1 MNVAEGW
8 NMYLDI
14 QDLKKM
20 HFNVSQISRRLD
32 LSRTT
37 VYKYLDMTPEEME
50 QVLENRKTRTK
61 KLDKHRDLIK
71 SWLKQYQDMTSAQ
84 VFDWLLEKE
93 LDGGVSEG
101 TVRNYV
107 RQLRK
112 ECGIPQVKYM
122 RQYEAVDELP
132 AGLQMQMDFGQ
143 IALHSRLDRIVTLYF
158 ATFVLAHSRH
168 KYVEWLDRP
177 FTTRDLINVHENAFE
192 YYGGM
197 TREIVYD
204 QDHLILVSEN
214 GGDIVLTKE
223 FGEYQKT
230 RKFRIYMCR
239 KADPETK
246 GKVENVVKYVKRNFA
261 KNRTFHNLEKL
272 NEDCLAWLERTGN
285 GKVHNTTKKIPAEVF
300 ALEKQHLV
308 PVPHKISI
316 STTKIITRVVRKDN
330 TIVYQGN
337 RYALPL
343 GTYAPDRRVVIK
355 EGEGILII
363 ANPDTELEIIRYPV
377 CLEKGRLIKSSD
389 CHREKGKGI
398 EAYLQEV
405 AKLLNDS
412 PEANNF
418 LDLVKQEKPRYIRD
432 QLKIIKDHSLDKSPG
447 IINKALDYCLK
458 NRLYGATDFVDS
470 LNHFDHIYHLAK
482 EEPRTENHNVKPLH
496 ETNQSVLKTHV
507 EIRDL
512 NIYIEELLGVRKC
525 QQNSNNSKQI

>member
-8 NMYLDI
+8 NMYLGI
-14 QDLKKM
+14 QDLKEM

-50 QVLENRKTRTK
+50 QILENRKTRTR
-61 KLDKHRDLIK
+61 KLDKHRELIK
-71 SWLKQYQDMTSAQ
+71 SWLIQYQDMTSAQ
-84 VFDWLLEKE
+84 VLDWLQERK

-107 RQLRK
+107 RQLRE
-112 ECGIPQVKYM
+112 ECGIPQVKYV
-122 RQYEAVDELP
+122 RQYEAVDELS
-132 AGLQMQMDFGQ
+132 AGQQMQMDFGQ
-143 IALHSRLDRIVTLYF
+143 IALRSSIARMVTLYF

-177 FTTRDLINVHENAFE
+177 FTTRDLIRVHENAFE

-197 TREIVYD
+197 TKEIVYD

-214 GGDIVLTKE
+214 GGDLLLTKE

-230 RKFRIYMCR
+230 RKFKIYMCR

-285 GKVHNTTKKIPAEVF
+285 GKVHNTTKKIPVEVF
-300 ALEKQHLV
+300 ALEKRHLI
-308 PVPHKISI
+308 PVPHKINI

-330 TIVYQGN
+330 TIVYHGN

-343 GTYAPDRRVVIK
+343 GTYAPERRVVVK
-355 EGEGILII
+355 EDEGILII
-363 ANPDTELEIIRYPV
+363 ANLDDELEIIRYPV

-389 CHREKGKGI
+389 CRREKDKGI
-398 EAYLQEV
+398 DTYLQEV
-405 AKLLNDS
+405 AQILNDS
-412 PEANNF
+412 QQAYDF
-418 LDLVKQEKPRYIRD
+418 LGLVRQEKPRYIRD
-432 QLKIIKDHSLDKSPG
+432 QLKIIKDHSLDKSPE
-447 IINKALDYCLK
+447 IISKALNYCLK

-470 LNHFDHIYHLAK
+470 LNYFNHIHCPA
-482 EEPRTENHNVKPLH
+482 EEKPNTENHIQPLY
-496 ETNQSVLKTHV
+496 EVDRSVLKTRV
-507 EIRDL
+507 EVRDI
-512 NIYIEELLGVRKC
+512 NIYIQELQGVREC
-525 QQNSNNSKQI
+525 QQNLSNSKTI

>member
-8 NMYLDI
+8 NMYLEI
-14 QDLKKM
+14 QDLKEM

-37 VYKYLDMTPEEME
+37 VYKYLDMTLEEME
-50 QVLENRKTRTK
+50 QILEKRKTRTK
-61 KLDKHRDLIK
+61 KLDKHRELIK
-71 SWLKQYQDMTSAQ
+71 SWLIQYQDMTSAQ
-84 VFDWLLEKE
+84 LFDWLQERK
-93 LDGGVSEG
+93 LDGSVSEG

-107 RQLRK
+107 RQLRE
-112 ECGIPQVKYM
+112 ECGIPQVKYV

-132 AGLQMQMDFGQ
+132 AGQQMQMDFGQ
-143 IALHSRLDRIVTLYF
+143 IALRSSIARMVTLYF

-177 FTTRDLINVHENAFE
+177 FTTRDLINVHENALE

-197 TREIVYD
+197 TKEIVYD

-214 GGDIVLTKE
+214 GGDLLLTKE

-230 RKFRIYMCR
+230 RKFKIYMCR

-285 GKVHNTTKKIPAEVF
+285 GKVHNTTKKIPVEVF
-300 ALEKQHLV
+300 ALEKRHLI
-308 PVPHKISI
+308 PVPHKINI

-343 GTYAPDRRVVIK
+343 GTYAPERRVVVK
-355 EGEGILII
+355 EDEGILII
-363 ANPDTELEIIRYPV
+363 ANLDDELEIIRYPV

-389 CHREKGKGI
+389 CRREKDKGI
-398 EAYLQEV
+398 DTYLQEV
-405 AKLLNDS
+405 AQILNDS
-412 PEANNF
+412 QQAYDF
-418 LDLVKQEKPRYIRD
+418 LGLVRQEKPRYIRD
-432 QLKIIKDHSLDKSPG
+432 QLKIIKDHSLDKSPE
-447 IINKALDYCLK
+447 IISKALNYCLK

-470 LNHFDHIYHLAK
+470 LNHFNHIHCPA
-482 EEPRTENHNVKPLH
+482 EEKPNTENHIQPLY
-496 ETNQSVLKTHV
+496 EVDRFVLKTHV
-507 EIRDL
+507 EVRDM
-512 NIYIEELLGVRKC
+512 NIYIQELQGVREC
-525 QQNSNNSKQI
+525 QQNLNNSKTI

>member
-1 MNVAEGW
+1 MNVVEGW

-14 QDLKKM
+14 HDLKKM

-50 QVLENRKTRTK
+50 QILKNRKTRTK
-61 KLDKHRDLIK
+61 KLDKHRELIK
-71 SWLKQYQDMTSAQ
+71 SWLIQYQDMTSAQ
-84 VFDWLLEKE
+84 VFDWLQERK

-107 RQLRK
+107 RQLRE
-112 ECGIPQVKYM
+112 ECGIPQVKYV
-122 RQYEAVDELP
+122 RQYESVDELP
-132 AGLQMQMDFGQ
+132 AGQQMQMDFGQ
-143 IALHSRLDRIVTLYF
+143 IGLRSSIGRIVTLYF

-192 YYGGM
+192 YYEGM
-197 TREIVYD
+197 SKEIVYD

-214 GGDIVLTKE
+214 GGDLLLTKE
-223 FGEYQKT
+223 FADYQKN
-230 RKFRIYMCR
+230 RRFKIYMCR

-300 ALEKQHLV
+300 VLEKQHLT
-308 PVPHKISI
+308 PVPHKINI
-316 STTKIITRVVRKDN
+316 STTKIITRVIRKDN
-330 TIVYQGN
+330 TIIYQGN

-343 GTYAPDRRVVIK
+343 GTYAPDRMVIVK
-355 EGEGILII
+355 EDKGMLII
-363 ANPDTELEIIRYPV
+363 ENPDDDQEIIRYPV

-389 CHREKGKGI
+389 CRREKNKGI
-398 EAYLQEV
+398 DDYIQEV
-405 AKLLNDS
+405 AHLLNDS
-412 PEANNF
+412 PEAIRF
-418 LDLVKQEKPRYIRD
+418 LNLIREEKPRYIRD
-432 QLKIIKDHSLDKSPG
+432 QLKIIKDHSQDKSPM
-447 IINKALDYCLK
+447 IITQALNYCLK

-470 LNHFDHIYHLAK
+470 LNHFNHIYYVVGEK
-482 EEPRTENHNVKPLH
+482 PTTGNQIKPLY
-496 ETNQSVLKTHV
+496 EVDCSVLKTRV
-507 EIRDL
+507 EVRDM
-512 NIYIEELLGVRKC
+512 NMYIKQLQGVREC
-525 QQNSNNSKQI
+525 QQNLND

>member
-1 MNVAEGW
+1 MNITEGW
-8 NMYLDI
+8 NMYFDI
-14 QDLKKM
+14 QELKKM
-20 HFNVSQISRRLD
+20 HFNVSQIARRLD

-50 QVLENRKTRTK
+50 EVIEKRKTRTK
-61 KLDKHRDLIK
+61 KLDKHRELIK
-71 SWLKQYQDMTSAQ
+71 SWLIQYQDITGAQ
-84 VFDWLLEKE
+84 VLDWLQERK

-101 TVRNYV
+101 TVRNFV
-107 RQLRK
+107 KQLRK
-112 ECGIPQVKYM
+112 ECGIPQVKYV

-132 AGLQMQMDFGQ
+132 AGQQLQMDFGQ
-143 IALHSRLDRIVTLYF
+143 ITLRSISGRLATLYF
-158 ATFVLAHSRH
+158 ATFVLAYSRH

-197 TREIVYD
+197 PKEIVYD

-214 GGDIVLTKE
+214 GGDLVLTKE
-223 FGEYQKT
+223 FADYQKT
-230 RKFRIYMCR
+230 RKFKIYMCR

-300 ALEKQHLV
+300 VYEKQHLI
-308 PVPHKISI
+308 PVPHKINI
-316 STTKIITRVVRKDN
+316 STTKIITRVIRKDN

-355 EGEGILII
+355 EEEGILII
-363 ANPDTELEIIRYPV
+363 ANPDGELELIRYPV

-389 CHREKGKGI
+389 CRREKDKGI
-398 EAYLQEV
+398 KDYLQEV
-405 AKLLNDS
+405 AQLLNNS
-412 PEANNF
+412 SQANEF
-418 LDLVKQEKPRYIRD
+418 LNLVRQEKPRYIRD
-432 QLKIIKDHSLDKSPG
+432 QLKIIKDHSKDKPPRV
-447 IINKALDYCLK
+447 IQEALKYCLK
-458 NRLYGATDFVDS
+458 NRLHGATDYADA
-470 LNHFDHIYHLAK
+470 LNYFHNIYGPNDVPK
-482 EEPRTENHNVKPLH
+482 ETRASIEPLFEIDRC
-496 ETNQSVLKTHV
+496 VLKTHV
-507 EIRDL
+507 EVRDI
-512 NIYIEELLGVRKC
+512 NIYIKELQGVRQC
-525 QQNSNNSKQI
+525 QQNLSNS

>member
-8 NMYLDI
+8 NMYLEI

-50 QVLENRKTRTK
+50 QILENRKTRTK
-61 KLDKHRDLIK
+61 KLDKHRELIK
-71 SWLKQYQDMTSAQ
+71 SWLIQYQDMTSAQ
-84 VFDWLLEKE
+84 VLDWLQERK

-107 RQLRK
+107 RQLRE
-112 ECGIPQVKYM
+112 ECVIPQVKYV

-132 AGLQMQMDFGQ
+132 AGQQMQMDFGQ
-143 IALHSRLDRIVTLYF
+143 IALRSSIARMVTLYF

-197 TREIVYD
+197 TKEIVYD

-214 GGDIVLTKE
+214 GGDLLLTKE

-230 RKFRIYMCR
+230 RKFKIYMCR

-285 GKVHNTTKKIPAEVF
+285 GKVHNTTKKIPVEVF
-300 ALEKQHLV
+300 ALEKQHLI
-308 PVPHKISI
+308 PVPHKINI

-330 TIVYQGN
+330 TIVYKGN

-343 GTYAPDRRVVIK
+343 GTYAPERRVVVK
-355 EGEGILII
+355 EDEGILII
-363 ANPDTELEIIRYPV
+363 ANLDDELEIIRYPV

-389 CHREKGKGI
+389 CRREKDKGI
-398 EAYLQEV
+398 DTYLQEV
-405 AKLLNDS
+405 AQILNDS
-412 PEANNF
+412 QQAYDF
-418 LDLVKQEKPRYIRD
+418 LGLVRQEKPRYIRD
-432 QLKIIKDHSLDKSPG
+432 QLKIIKDHSLDKSPEV
-447 IINKALDYCLK
+447 ISKALNYCLK

-470 LNHFDHIYHLAK
+470 LNHFNHF
-482 EEPRTENHNVKPLH
+482 HNVAEEKLSIKNDIQPLY
-496 ETNQSVLKTHV
+496 EVDRSVLKTSV
-507 EIRDL
+507 EVRDI
-512 NIYIEELLGVRKC
+512 NVYIQELQGVREC
-525 QQNSNNSKQI
+525 QQNLNNSKTI

>member
-1 MNVAEGW
+1 MNILEGW

-14 QDLKKM
+14 QNLKKM

-50 QVLENRKTRTK
+50 LVLENRKTRSK
-61 KLDKHRDLIK
+61 KLDKHRELIK
-71 SWLKQYQDMTSAQ
+71 SWLIQYQDMTSAQ
-84 VFDWLLEKE
+84 VLDWLQERK

-107 RQLRK
+107 RQLRE
-112 ECGIPQVKYM
+112 ECGIPQVKYA

-132 AGLQMQMDFGQ
+132 AGQQMQMDFGQ
-143 IALHSRLDRIVTLYF
+143 IALRSSIARMVTLYF

-197 TREIVYD
+197 TKEIVYD

-214 GGDIVLTKE
+214 GGDLLLTKE
-223 FGEYQKT
+223 FAEYQRT
-230 RKFRIYMCR
+230 RKFKIYMCR
-239 KADPETK
+239 KADPESK

-285 GKVHNTTKKIPAEVF
+285 GKVHNTTKKIPVEVF
-300 ALEKQHLV
+300 ALEKRHLI
-308 PVPHKISI
+308 PVPHKINI

-343 GTYAPDRRVVIK
+343 GTYAPERRVIVK
-355 EGEGILII
+355 EDEGILII
-363 ANPDTELEIIRYPV
+363 ANLDDELEIIRYPV

-389 CHREKGKGI
+389 CRREKDKGI
-398 EAYLQEV
+398 DTYLQEV
-405 AKLLNDS
+405 AQILNDS
-412 PEANNF
+412 QQAYDF
-418 LDLVKQEKPRYIRD
+418 LGLVRQEKPRYIRD
-432 QLKIIKDHSLDKSPG
+432 QLKIIKDHSLGKSPEV
-447 IINKALDYCLK
+447 ISKAVNYCLK

-470 LNHFDHIYHLAK
+470 LNHFNHIHCPA
-482 EEPRTENHNVKPLH
+482 EEKPNTENHIQPLY
-496 ETNQSVLKTHV
+496 EVDRSVLKTRV
-507 EIRDL
+507 EVRDM
-512 NIYIEELLGVRKC
+512 NIYVQELQGVREC
-525 QQNSNNSKQI
+525 QQNSSNSKTI